1 MPNAAIY
8 IMFRFTMVKL
18 ILKNIKLSTWL
29 PTKFIK
35 TPSKIKYQFTD
46 YGKM

>member
-1 MPNAAIY
+1 MPNAY
-8 IMFRFTMVKL
+8 LHNVSFYDGKV
-18 ILKNIKLSTWL
+18 NIKLSTWL